1 MLKNFK
7 DFLIEQGYSEF
18 TPSGKPS
25 TVYDYVKR
33 VEKICD
39 RENITIIS
47 MSNNIGFYVERYG
60 PTGYEAEFRNYT
72 DNELHYSKILSYKV
86 CKYKQI
92 TEAYNL

>member
-1 MLKNFK
+1 MLENFK

-39 RENITIIS
+39 RENITVIG
-47 MSNNIGFYVERYG
+47 MAENIAFYVERYG
-60 PTGYEAEFRNYT
+60 ATGNEAEFGMKSHNAFICALRKF
-72 DNELHYSKILSYKV
+72 EEFMK
-86 CKYKQI
+86 
-92 TEAYNL
+92 